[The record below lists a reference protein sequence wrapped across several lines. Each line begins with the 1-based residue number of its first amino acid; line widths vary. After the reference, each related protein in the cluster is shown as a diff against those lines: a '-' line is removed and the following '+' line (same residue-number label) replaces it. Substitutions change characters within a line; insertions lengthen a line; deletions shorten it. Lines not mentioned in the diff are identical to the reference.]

1 MKESTKEVHKN
12 AVVCTNY
19 QCKEKV
25 VGHVQHNIFTY
36 PCFYPF
42 LIAVRTSLQSSDLDG
57 DDYGILNI
65 LKEMLEGSKES
76 ESVISE
82 FKKRAEVMKDPTPVL
97 TTIEN
102 RLCGY
107 FLFGGHFQL

>member
-1 MKESTKEVHKN
+1 
-12 AVVCTNY
+12 
-19 QCKEKV
+19 
-25 VGHVQHNIFTY
+25 
-36 PCFYPF
+36 
-42 LIAVRTSLQSSDLDG
+42 
-57 DDYGILNI
+57 
-65 LKEMLEGSKES
+65 MLEGSKES

-102 RLCGY
+102 RLYGY